1 MALLRALRTWPLHTP
16 GPGDPKANQFGKP
29 EPRSWERMQ
38 SILDGLT
45 STFPLPQIGVAVGT
59 VEEPGPAHENASCSH
74 TWTPPITP
82 VACCN
87 YGWNRSSLKEFIRR
101 VEAAGITELD
111 VWRED
116 LQPPPGQVRHNHS
129 ALVCKLERMYE
140 TSTYART
147 RYLTQWLLPVCSFTE
162 YGTSSMVHRR
172 DRSVSESR
180 LRWTC

>member
-1 MALLRALRTWPLHTP
+1 MWPLHIS

-29 EPRSWERMQ
+29 EPRSWDRMQ

-116 LQPPPGQVRHNHS
+116 LQPPPGQVRRNYTVLHIE
-129 ALVCKLERMYE
+129 ERINGLRADRRAQFSVVAQLN
-140 TSTYART
+140 THTRSHLISDSTAACCLLFRRVWHFLNGSST
-147 RYLTQWLLPVCSFTE
+147 RS
-162 YGTSSMVHRR
+162 RR
-172 DRSVSESR
+172 F
-180 LRWTC
+180 